1 VEIGAATDALTQ
13 HAQVVLAFGEVL
25 RLEGH
30 GQEAAEAIE
39 DAIRLLER
47 KGNVVASRKARSSLV
62 ELARA

>member
-1 VEIGAATDALTQ
+1 MEIGAATDALTQ
-13 HAQVVLAFGEVL
+13 HAQVLLAFAEVL

-30 GQEAAEAIE
+30 GQEAGEANE

-47 KGNVVASRKARSSLV
+47 KGNIVASRKARSSLL